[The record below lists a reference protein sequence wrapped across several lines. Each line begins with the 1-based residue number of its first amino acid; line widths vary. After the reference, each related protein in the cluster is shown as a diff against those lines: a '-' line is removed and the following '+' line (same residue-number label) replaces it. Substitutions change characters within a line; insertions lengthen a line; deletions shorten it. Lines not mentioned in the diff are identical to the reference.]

1 MGPEVN
7 DETGPGSQGMG
18 LSVPM
23 GPVVGL
29 RWTEQRPDE
38 AGWYGLRHA
47 TFQTALGMWH
57 EPRTTIVEMVPDA
70 TGRLLI
76 YVAGTTWT
84 RAVADLV
91 VGEWMGPLNLPE

>member
-1 MGPEVN
+1 MKVPKATGKADPGPQ
-7 DETGPGSQGMG
+7 DMAF
-18 LSVPM
+18 SVPK
-23 GPVVGL
+23 GPVGL
-29 RWTEQRPDE
+29 RWTEQTPTE

-57 EPRTTIVEMVPDA
+57 EPRTTIVEVVPDA
-70 TGRLLI
+70 TGTLLI

-91 VGEWMGPLNLPE
+91 VGEWMGPLSLPK